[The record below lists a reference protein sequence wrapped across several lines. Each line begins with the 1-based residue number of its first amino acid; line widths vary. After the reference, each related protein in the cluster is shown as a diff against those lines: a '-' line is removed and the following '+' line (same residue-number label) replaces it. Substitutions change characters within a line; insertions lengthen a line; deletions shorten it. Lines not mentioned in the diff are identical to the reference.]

1 MKAEA
6 LNKLS
11 RSIHKVGFKFKKHS
25 PEILTGAGIVCV
37 VASTVMACKATTKL
51 STILDETNEQTDQIH
66 GYVEKNGYSEKY
78 SEKDEK
84 KDLAIV
90 YTKSAMNVAKLY
102 GPSVLVGVLGVT
114 SILAGNNILRK
125 RNVALTA
132 AYTAVDN
139 GFKKYRERVVERF
152 GEAVDRELKNNARKE
167 EIEVVETDENGETNT
182 VKKTA
187 YVVNP
192 SDISEYA
199 RFFEEYTVDDKG
211 NRIKNTYW
219 TSNNE
224 YNLMFLKKAESFAND
239 KLRINGYLFLNEVYE
254 MLGIPKTKAGQVVG
268 WVYDE
273 KNPVGDNYVDFGLY
287 KDNLSYSDFVNGYD
301 PAILLDFNVDG
312 NIWKL
317 MDDNGSFRSK
327 R

>member
-51 STILDETNEQTDQIH
+51 SAILDETKEQTDQIH

-78 SEKDEK
+78 SENDEK

-90 YTKSAMNVAKLY
+90 YTKSGVNIAKLY
-102 GPSVLVGVLGVT
+102 GPSVLVGVLGIT

-167 EIEVVETDENGETNT
+167 EVEVIETDENGEEKV
-182 VKKTA
+182 VKKAA

-211 NRIKNTYW
+211 NKIKNTYW

>member
-51 STILDETNEQTDQIH
+51 SAILDETKEQTDQIH
-66 GYVEKNGYSEKY
+66 GYVESNGYSDKY
-78 SEKDEK
+78 TENDEK

-90 YTKSAMNVAKLY
+90 YTKSCVNVAKLY
-102 GPSVLVGVLGVT
+102 GPSILVGVLGVT
-114 SILAGNNILRK
+114 SILAGNNVLRK

-132 AYTAVDN
+132 AYTAVDSS
-139 GFKKYRERVVERF
+139 FKKYRERVIERF

-167 EIEVVETDENGETNT
+167 EVEVVETDENGETKT

-219 TSNNE
+219 VSDNE
-224 YNLMFLKKAESFAND
+224 YNLFFLKKTESFAND

>member
-51 STILDETNEQTDQIH
+51 STILDETKEQANQIH

-78 SEKDEK
+78 SENDEK

-90 YTKSAMNVAKLY
+90 YTKSGVNIAKLY
-102 GPSVLVGVLGVT
+102 GPSVLVGVLGIT

-167 EIEVVETDENGETNT
+167 EVEVIETDENGEEKV
-182 VKKTA
+182 VKKAA
-187 YVVNP
+187 YVVSP

-211 NRIKNTYW
+211 NKIKNTYW

-239 KLRINGYLFLNEVYE
+239 KLRIEGSLFLNDVYE

-268 WVYDE
+268 WVYNE

-317 MDDNGSFRSK
+317 MDDNGRFRSK

>member
-78 SEKDEK
+78 TENDEK
-84 KDLAIV
+84 KDLTIV
-90 YTKSAMNVAKLY
+90 YAKSCVNVAKLY
-102 GPSVLVGVLGVT
+102 GPSVIVGALGVT
-114 SILAGNNILRK
+114 SILAGNHILKK

-132 AYTAVDN
+132 AYAAVDSS
-139 GFKKYRERVVERF
+139 FKKYRERVVERF

-268 WVYDE
+268 WVYEE

>member
-51 STILDETNEQTDQIH
+51 STILDETKEQTDQIH

-102 GPSVLVGVLGVT
+102 GPSVLVGVLGAT

-139 GFKKYRERVVERF
+139 GFKKYRERVAERF

-167 EIEVVETDENGETNT
+167 EVEIVETDENGEEKV
-182 VKKTA
+182 VKKAA
-187 YVVNP
+187 YVVSP

-211 NRIKNTYW
+211 NKIKNTYW

-273 KNPVGDNYVDFGLY
+273 KNPVGDNFIDFGLY

-301 PAILLDFNVDG
+301 HAILLDFNVDG

>member
-51 STILDETNEQTDQIH
+51 SAILDETKEQTDQIH

-78 SEKDEK
+78 SENDEK

-90 YTKSAMNVAKLY
+90 YTKSGVNIAKLY
-102 GPSVLVGVLGVT
+102 GPSVLVGVLGIT

-167 EIEVVETDENGETNT
+167 EVEVIETDENGEEKV
-182 VKKTA
+182 VKKAA
-187 YVVNP
+187 YVVSP

-211 NRIKNTYW
+211 NKIKNTYW

-317 MDDNGSFRSK
+317 MDDNGRFRSE

>member
-51 STILDETNEQTDQIH
+51 STILDETKEQTDQIH

-90 YTKSAMNVAKLY
+90 YTKSCVNVAKLY
-102 GPSVLVGVLGVT
+102 GPSILVGVLGVT
-114 SILAGNNILRK
+114 SILAGNNVLRK

-132 AYTAVDN
+132 AYTAVDSS
-139 GFKKYRERVVERF
+139 FKKYRERVVERF

-167 EIEVVETDENGETNT
+167 EVEIVETDENGEEKV
-182 VKKTA
+182 VKKAA
-187 YVVNP
+187 YVVSP

-211 NRIKNTYW
+211 NKIKNTYW

-273 KNPVGDNYVDFGLY
+273 KNPVGDNFIDFGLY